1 MNNTIYE
8 KYKNTEKVVIYIR
21 SSWSGKCKE
30 TDKIIKKVEDNKAYS
45 EDIILTTIDFDKYR
59 DSFIELGVRLN
70 PSVILLKYGKIENIT
85 NDIFGV
91 YQIQSLIK
99 ETFEPQ
105 Y

>member
-1 MNNTIYE
+1 MDNEILK
-8 KYKNTEKVVIYIR
+8 KYANDKKVVIYIR
-21 SSWSGKCKE
+21 SSWSGKCVE

-45 EDIILTTIDFDKYR
+45 EDTILTTIDFDEYKN
-59 DSFIELGVRLN
+59 SFIELGVRLN

-91 YQIQSLIK
+91 SQIQSLIK
-99 ETFEPQ
+99 ETFESR